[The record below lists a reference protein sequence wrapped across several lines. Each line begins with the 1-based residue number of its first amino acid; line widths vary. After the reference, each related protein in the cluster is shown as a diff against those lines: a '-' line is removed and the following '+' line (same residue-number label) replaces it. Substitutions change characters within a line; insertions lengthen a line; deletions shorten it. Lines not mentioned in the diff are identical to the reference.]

1 MADPQSEA
9 LDLEALSATASQPG
23 TLQCCCGNTDCR
35 LLKHNCSILDSVEKD
50 VHTAA
55 RLGQV
60 GSRCFPCLLF
70 PAPGGRQR
78 TISLFALPQ
87 FPSMGKVK
95 EAGASLRTRTRTHG
109 CTSSIHRSHRQSSTV
124 LSNPSLARLAPP

>member
-9 LDLEALSATASQPG
+9 SNLEALSAAATQPG
-23 TLQCCCGNTDCR
+23 TLQCCCGNADCR

-60 GSRCFPCLLF
+60 GSRRYYYYHLLF
-70 PAPGGRQR
+70 
-78 TISLFALPQ
+78 
-87 FPSMGKVK
+87 V
-95 EAGASLRTRTRTHG
+95 H
-109 CTSSIHRSHRQSSTV
+109 V
-124 LSNPSLARLAPP
+124 